1 MQQEPPERVNTVCCT
16 SCVRDMRSLEQSQSG
31 EHPAIGKVVGAEFPH
46 EDRIEERRLV
56 RGVAGSVELRLVR
69 ARERLQVIIDHCE
82 GVIPGARDIAVGG
95 SFVAHRLG
103 QATCISSRH
112 VSVCWVLPH
121 PENANIIRGY
131 YTLSAYSVRLTDLPT
146 SLTRKLPRYPD
157 VPAALLGR
165 LAVDMGCQ
173 GQGLGEDLMLDAM
186 DKVLTHSK

>member
-1 MQQEPPERVNTVCCT
+1 M
-16 SCVRDMRSLEQSQSG
+16 
-31 EHPAIGKVVGAEFPH
+31 
-46 EDRIEERRLV
+46 
-56 RGVAGSVELRLVR
+56 
-69 ARERLQVIIDHCE
+69 
-82 GVIPGARDIAVGG
+82 
-95 SFVAHRLG
+95 
-103 QATCISSRH
+103 
-112 VSVCWVLPH
+112 LPH